1 MTTATS
7 LSGAL
12 LIATS
17 GLSANQA
24 GLDVVSRNVAN
35 SQVTGYTTKT
45 APLESVVTGDTNSGV
60 RTLAVTRD
68 VNQALLRQVQLASST
83 NSQLTTQNT
92 FLQAFQS
99 NFGSPG
105 NTTNLTAQIGNLQ
118 NAFSALTNSPDDPTA
133 QTQTITVAQNLVQQF
148 NSVATNISAVRE
160 QADQQIATS
169 VTNINTALNQIF
181 TLNNQIVQLTAQ
193 GLSTADLEDQR
204 DDEVNSI
211 AQQMNIQTSVNGN
224 GAVYIQTSNGT
235 SLLDATYNPN
245 TPALTFNQTP
255 VVLPGSAYYP
265 PPSSALSSQPL
276 SGIKVNGVDITSQI
290 TGGNIAG
297 DLNVRDNL
305 MPATQSQLDELAGQL
320 ITKFN
325 NNDLQL
331 FLAGTNVLPSSDS
344 VQDVGG
350 VAAAAAGVA
359 STITVPSGG
368 TAGLTV
374 GMSVNFA
381 SQPNTQY
388 VITGISAG
396 TNQITF
402 VQANPSNIANATT
415 GLTQA
420 VPQSTNVTFGP
431 AIPQIQ
437 VGANAS
443 VGAGTGTPATNVITL
458 SGAVGAQVNMRI
470 KFANDPTTYTI
481 TSVATNGSG
490 QQTITVQPDGG
501 SSTTGLLVKVTAGE
515 AISIQPPVSGLVG
528 LADNITVN
536 PVVINNP
543 WRVRDGTRVQQPST
557 LTGNNTLPT
566 NIVSMFNAQQTF
578 TTNTGL
584 ATSATLQN
592 FGTAAIAFQ
601 ANATATTQAS
611 LDSASTIYNS
621 LNKQLQDQSGVN
633 VDQQLATM
641 IQIQSSYE
649 ASARTITAIQ
659 QMMQQLLQAVQG

>member
-12 LIATS
+12 LIASS

-35 SQVTGYTTKT
+35 SQVQGYTTKT
-45 APLESVVTGDTNSGV
+45 APLESIVTGDTNSGV

-68 VNQALLRQVQLASST
+68 VNQALLRQVQIASST
-83 NSQLTTQNT
+83 NSQLSTQNT

-133 QTQTITVAQNLVQQF
+133 QTQAITVAQNLVQQF
-148 NSVATNISAVRE
+148 NRVSQNISAVRE
-160 QADQQIATS
+160 QADQQIASS
-169 VTNINTALNQIF
+169 VNNINTALNQVF
-181 TLNNQIVQLTAQ
+181 TLNNQIVQLKAQ

-204 DDEVNSI
+204 DDEINAI
-211 AQQMNIQTSVNGN
+211 AQEMNIQTSVNGN
-224 GAVYIQTSNGT
+224 GAIYIQTANGT
-235 SLLDATYNPN
+235 SLLDATYNPS
-245 TPALTFNQTP
+245 TPALSFSQTP
-255 VVLPGSAYYP
+255 VILPGSAYYP

-276 SGIKVNGVDITSQI
+276 SGIKINGVDITSQI

-331 FLAGTNVLPSSDS
+331 FQAGTSALPSADV
-344 VQDVGG
+344 VQT
-350 VAAAAAGVA
+350 
-359 STITVPSGG
+359 STLGPPSQITVQAGG
-368 TAGLTV
+368 TSGLSV
-374 GMSVNFA
+374 GMSINFA
-381 SQPNTQY
+381 SQPSTQY
-388 VITGISAG
+388 
-396 TNQITF
+396 QITAINS
-402 VQANPSNIANATT
+402 VSNTITYVKTGTANAATT
-415 GLTQA
+415 APAT
-420 VPQSTNVTFGP
+420 SDNVTFGP
-431 AIPQIQ
+431 AIPQT
-437 VGANAS
+437 S
-443 VGAGTGTPATNVITL
+443 VATAAAIGSTTVTL
-458 SGAVGAQVNMRI
+458 NSAVGAATNMRI
-470 KFANDPTTYTI
+470 KFANDATIYTI
-481 TSVATNGSG
+481 TNVATNGSG
-490 QQTITVQPDGG
+490 QQVITIQPDGG
-501 SSTTGLLVKVTAGE
+501 SSTTGLISPVTANE
-515 AISIQPPVSGLVG
+515 SISIQPPVSGLVG
-528 LADNITVN
+528 LSGTIQLNQ
-536 PVVINNP
+536 VVVNNP

-566 NIVSMFNAQQTF
+566 NIVSMFNTQQNF

-584 ATSATLQN
+584 ATLATLQN

-601 ANATATTQAS
+601 ANAAATTQAS
-611 LDSASTIYNS
+611 LDSASTIYTS

-633 VDQQLATM
+633 VDQQLANM